1 MRRFKS
7 IALGCL
13 LFALLV
19 AVLIFSADLGSSKF
33 IYVDF

>member
-1 MRRFKS
+1 MRRLQS
-7 IALGCL
+7 IGLGVL

-19 AVLIFSADLGSSKF
+19 AVLVFSADLGSSKF